1 MYYDKNTSVLVTLL
15 ALIGSG
21 CMSYDMAYEDNDRSG
36 APDDGQYDTGYGSE
50 GDDEDWTEEPGSEQE
65 NDFLA
70 LAPAQTDVYVFIANP
85 ARSTVTRV
93 NVFTQEVR
101 TTEVGLDP
109 SVVHVS
115 PDYSTA
121 AVFNKGSDSVSIVD
135 AASLDVMEV
144 AVRDNF
150 NQMELSPQGGWVGLY
165 HDKNA
170 EDEPSNT
177 GDIQSFNEVSF
188 VRLSDGAHHAMAVGF
203 NPREI
208 QFTQDESLAI
218 VVSDDA
224 VAMVDMT
231 ADTLKPRIIDITLGA
246 EEPPPAEEVVINPDG
261 TYAFVRQFGASEL
274 VVIDLASEQINTI
287 DIGSNPTDLDLSP
300 DGALAVVVSRTSKEL
315 HVIDAVEP
323 LNIAPK
329 IVPLPED
336 LSLGSVLFDPI
347 GEQAL
352 VYTTASLTPYYAVWD
367 LDDTVVVQDVPKPI
381 RAMSITP
388 TGQSLMVIH
397 TQADAADAD
406 PSGYFYGHH
415 AISLVDLNDF
425 RQNTLK
431 LPAEPSGYVN
441 GTNGV
446 HGYFI
451 MENINL
457 LAQVDYETLLYEQVS
472 LKSPPVYVGVLPDL
486 DVADG
491 DMPPAWVSQE
501 HPLGRL
507 TFFDPDDGSA
517 ETITGFELN
526 SRIEE

>member
-1 MYYDKNTSVLVTLL
+1 MNYGKTVPFLVTMLSLL
-15 ALIGSG
+15 GFG
-21 CMSYDMAYEDNDRSG
+21 CAEYSASEYKEDGDYDPG
-36 APDDGQYDTGYGSE
+36 LDTGYNNSE
-50 GDDEDWTEEPGSEQE
+50 GDDSDWEEPGSEQE

-101 TTEVGLDP
+101 TTEVGVDP

-115 PDYSTA
+115 PDYTTA

-135 AASLDVMEV
+135 AASLEVMDVS
-144 AVRDNF
+144 VRDNF
-150 NQMELSPQGGWVGLY
+150 NQMQMSPQGAWVGLY

-170 EDEPSNT
+170 EEKESNNN
-177 GDIQSFNEVSF
+177 DIQSFNEVSF

-224 VAMVDMT
+224 VAMVDLN
-231 ADTLKPRIIDITLGA
+231 ADKLKPRIIDITMGA

-274 VVIDLASEQINTI
+274 IVIDLASEQIETI

-300 DGALAVVVSRTSKEL
+300 DGSLAVVVSRASKEL

-323 LNIAPK
+323 LSIEPK
-329 IVPLPED
+329 IVDLPAD
-336 LSLGSVLFDPI
+336 LSLGSVLFDPV

-367 LDDTVVVQDVPKPI
+367 LDETIVVQDLPKPI

-397 TQADAADAD
+397 TQSDAADAD
-406 PSGYFYGHH
+406 PNGYFYGHH

-441 GTNGV
+441 GTSGI

-451 MENINL
+451 MEGIQL

-486 DVADG
+486 DTTDS

-526 SRIEE
+526 SRIED

>member
-1 MYYDKNTSVLVTLL
+1 MYYDKNLSVLVTLL

-21 CMSYDMAYEDNDRSG
+21 CMLRYGLRRQRPIE
-36 APDDGQYDTGYGSE
+36 APDDGQYDIKGSE
-50 GDDEDWTEEPGSEQE
+50 GDDEMDSEPGSEQE

-231 ADTLKPRIIDITLGA
+231 ADKLKPRIIDITLGA
-246 EEPPPAEEVVINPDG
+246 EEPPP
-261 TYAFVRQFGASEL
+261 RR
-274 VVIDLASEQINTI
+274 
-287 DIGSNPTDLDLSP
+287 
-300 DGALAVVVSRTSKEL
+300 SR
-315 HVIDAVEP
+315 D
-323 LNIAPK
+323 
-329 IVPLPED
+329 
-336 LSLGSVLFDPI
+336 
-347 GEQAL
+347 
-352 VYTTASLTPYYAVWD
+352 
-367 LDDTVVVQDVPKPI
+367 
-381 RAMSITP
+381 
-388 TGQSLMVIH
+388 
-397 TQADAADAD
+397 
-406 PSGYFYGHH
+406 
-415 AISLVDLNDF
+415 
-425 RQNTLK
+425 
-431 LPAEPSGYVN
+431 
-441 GTNGV
+441 
-446 HGYFI
+446 
-451 MENINL
+451 
-457 LAQVDYETLLYEQVS
+457 
-472 LKSPPVYVGVLPDL
+472 
-486 DVADG
+486 
-491 DMPPAWVSQE
+491 
-501 HPLGRL
+501 
-507 TFFDPDDGSA
+507 
-517 ETITGFELN
+517 
-526 SRIEE
+526 